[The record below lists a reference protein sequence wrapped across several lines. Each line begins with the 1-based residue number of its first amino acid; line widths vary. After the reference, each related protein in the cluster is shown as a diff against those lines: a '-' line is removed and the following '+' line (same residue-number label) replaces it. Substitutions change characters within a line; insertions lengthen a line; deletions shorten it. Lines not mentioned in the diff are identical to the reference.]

1 MLEFICAIPEEIG
14 WAIVGFTACLCVMMA
29 VKVAKLIVRAVR
41 ERIEEMRAIVESDTP
56 STPDGEFR

>member
-1 MLEFICAIPEEIG
+1 MMEFICAIPEEIG
-14 WAIVGFTACLCVMMA
+14 WAIVGFVACLCVVMA
-29 VKVAKLIVRAVR
+29 VKLCKLIVR